1 MANLK
6 SSKKDIKRI
15 AKRTAVNKSVRTSLK
30 TYVKKVRTAVESG
43 DAEQIQTALTTAYK
57 SLDKAAQRGII
68 HKNQA
73 SRRKSRIASL
83 VSKSKAE
90 A

>member
-6 SSKKDIKRI
+6 SSKKDIKR
-15 AKRTAVNKSVRTSLK
+15 AAVRTLVNRSVRTSLK
-30 TYVKKVRTAVESG
+30 TYIKRVRQAVEAG
-43 DAEQIQTALTTAYK
+43 DKEQIQTALTNAYK

-83 VSKSKAE
+83 VAKQNA
-90 A
+90 